1 MLADRSLEL
10 QTGYEA
16 RQDPWPEA
24 SLDLA
29 TLLRRTGF
37 GIKLRFLISMII
49 VSFIP
54 VSLFVLLFYGSIYRL
69 AGRNTWLLLCGI
81 LLLTVLTATWVFLP
95 IVRPIRRATRRITA
109 TTDEVRRLTVDAQRI
124 AEEQQI
130 GTSILAAVS
139 RHLAVRHTAIVRDIA
154 LITRTCQ
161 SLQPRLVFLHQR
173 AQANRDSETLEALMA
188 LRHGLQQISFL
199 SARIADAYERDRLP
213 EQLDKAMKSAQEIA
227 TQFRDTSQQLARDLE
242 QLELATEA
250 LI

>member
-1 MLADRSLEL
+1 MLADRRLEPRS
-10 QTGYEA
+10 GYEVE
-16 RQDPWPEA
+16 QDLWQEA

-37 GIKLRFLISMII
+37 GIKLRFLISMLI
-49 VSFIP
+49 VSLLP
-54 VSLFVLLFYGSIYRL
+54 VSLFVVLFYESAYRL
-69 AGRNTWLLLCGI
+69 EGRKTWLLLGGI

-109 TTDEVRRLTVDAQRI
+109 TTDEVRRLTIDAQRI
-124 AEEQQI
+124 ADEQQI

-139 RHLAVRHTAIVRDIA
+139 RHLAVRHTALVRDIS

-161 SLQPRLVFLHQR
+161 GLQPRLAVLLQR
-173 AQANRDSETLEALMA
+173 TQASREGEVVEALIA

-199 SARIADAYERDRLP
+199 AARISDAYERDRLP

-227 TQFRDTSQQLARDLE
+227 AQFNEASQQLAKDLE

-250 LI
+250 LV